1 MSVVAGTISQ
11 PARPRTEPLS
21 WLKPAVFTGSIV
33 PLTVLAI
40 RAAEGLLGADP
51 VAESLNQF
59 GLLALVFLIA
69 ALACTPLK
77 LIFGWL
83 WPMRLR
89 KMLGLFGFFYAA
101 MHFLTYIVL
110 DRQLNFSEVLADIL
124 KRKFI
129 FVGFAAFVLLIPLAL
144 TSTQNAIRRMGAKK
158 WQRLH
163 KLAYVSAILGLIH
176 FFWRVK
182 VVGDEQYVYA
192 GILFVL
198 LLARLIPVLR
208 RK

>member
-1 MSVVAGTISQ
+1 MTTISATSASSRPQ
-11 PARPRTEPLS
+11 PLA

-101 MHFLTYIVL
+101 LHFLTYMVF
-110 DRQLNFSEVLADIL
+110 DRQLNFPEIVADIL

-129 FVGFAAFVLLIPLAL
+129 FVGFTAFVILIPLAL
-144 TSTQNAIRRMGAKK
+144 TSTQEAIRRMGAKK

-163 KLAYVSAILGLIH
+163 KLAYLAAILGLIH

-182 VVGDEQYVYA
+182 VVGEEQYIYA
-192 GILFVL
+192 GILTVL
-198 LLARLIPVLR
+198 LLARFIPVLR
-208 RK
+208 RR